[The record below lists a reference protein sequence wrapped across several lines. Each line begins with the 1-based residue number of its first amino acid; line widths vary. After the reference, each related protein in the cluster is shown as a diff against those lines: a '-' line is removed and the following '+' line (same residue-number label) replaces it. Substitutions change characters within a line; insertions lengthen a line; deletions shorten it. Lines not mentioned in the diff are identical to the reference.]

1 MADTRERLRK
11 AQDQLESLVEQVALL
26 RSERESGGSSNNE
39 DDENNNSSSSTDD
52 GDGMSM
58 FVKIAKRYEFPALT
72 QAGDISCRKTL
83 RGHFGKVYAMQ
94 WGKVRCVWLLVFG
107 VGVFIAFLFLF
118 LFICRCICLSLC
130 LSLSLFL
137 FVYMGVRE

>member
-11 AQDQLESLVEQVALL
+11 AQDQLEALVEQVALL
-26 RSERESGGSSNNE
+26 RSERECGGSSNNE
-39 DDENNNSSSSTDD
+39 DDDNKNSSSSSSSDED
-52 GDGMSM
+52 GPST

-94 WGKVRCVWLLVFG
+94 WGKVR
-107 VGVFIAFLFLF
+107 
-118 LFICRCICLSLC
+118 
-130 LSLSLFL
+130 
-137 FVYMGVRE
+137 